1 METKSI
7 FVGALTVVSIGAA
20 FGQAALAQAPYPTK
34 PVRVVVAFAAG
45 GLADGVTRLV
55 GQRLGERVGQPIV
68 VENRGGAGGNL
79 ATRQVVSAS
88 PDGYTLLAHTAA
100 ITINPSLYKEP
111 GYDLLKDLVP
121 VANTAATP
129 GLWVVLASNPANS
142 LQDFLKS
149 FKGKRLTYASPG
161 VGTSSHL
168 AGEYLLRHLAGVEAL
183 NVPFQGG
190 GPAITALLGGQV
202 DMMSGSMPPFVPHI
216 KAGKL
221 KALAVSSLKRVAAL
235 PQIPTASEAGFAG
248 FQELSWVGFF
258 APANTS
264 TAIVN
269 RLNGEITQIVVLPDV
284 RERLAAQGLELNT
297 GNAAEFTAFVRG
309 EVAKWAK
316 IIKTIGIEQ
325 Q

>member
-7 FVGALTVVSIGAA
+7 FASVLGAVAIGAA
-20 FGQAALAQAPYPTK
+20 FGQAFAQAPYPTK

-55 GQRLGERVGQPIV
+55 GQKLGERLGQPIV

-79 ATRQVVSAS
+79 AARQVVGAS

-100 ITINPSLYKEP
+100 ITINASLYKDP

-129 GLWVVLASNPANS
+129 GLWMVSAANPANS
-142 LQDFLKS
+142 LQDFLRS
-149 FKGKRLTYASPG
+149 YKGKRLTYATPG

-168 AGEYLLRHLAGVEAL
+168 AGEYLLRYLAGIDAV

-190 GPAITALLGGQV
+190 GPTITALLGGQV
-202 DMMSGSMPPFVPHI
+202 DMVSGSMPPFVPHI
-216 KAGKL
+216 KSGKL
-221 KALAVSSLKRVAAL
+221 KALAVSSLQRVAAL
-235 PQIPTASEAGFAG
+235 PQVPTVSEAGFAG

-258 APANTS
+258 APANTPA
-264 TAIVN
+264 AIVN
-269 RLNGEITQIVVLPDV
+269 RLNDEITQIVALPDV

-297 GNAAEFTAFVRG
+297 GSAAEFAAFVRA

-316 IIKTIGIEQ
+316 IIKTIGIQ
-325 Q
+325 QQ